1 MGNIMF
7 VHIDLEV
14 LGTCAK
20 TLEILCTEG
29 SAIYTRCDVARSNIV
44 DLCVNRYKE
53 AIDDWRNLIAG
64 EETPDADE
72 IYNVNIS
79 LRKLSIL
86 YSCHNLNPCGLFDSL
101 FQDIDDCCSHQFA
114 EMAGD
119 RGLPKEALTYCIDAC
134 FFSLSWGLHYLENQ
148 CEASSFE
155 QCAAELKANLHKY
168 MAACTILTKS
178 GEKIEIQ
185 EAVSL
190 FFFNSF
196 NSIPFKNY
204 HARAGIQIN
213 LRSIDN
219 ICSSTIGLC

>member
-1 MGNIMF
+1 MGHIMF
-7 VHIDLEV
+7 VHIDREV

-64 EETPDADE
+64 EETPDDDE

-79 LRKLSIL
+79 LRKVSIL

-101 FQDIDDCCSHQFA
+101 FQDIDDCHSGGMG
-114 EMAGD
+114 E

-134 FFSLSWGLHYLENQ
+134 FFSLSWGLYYLENQ
-148 CEASSFE
+148 CESGTFQ
-155 QCAAELKANLHKY
+155 QCAAELKTNLHKY
-168 MAACTILTKS
+168 MAACTALVKS

-185 EAVSL
+185 EAVSGVFFL
-190 FFFNSF
+190 LWSRETTAFFFF
-196 NSIPFKNY
+196 T
-204 HARAGIQIN
+204 GI
-213 LRSIDN
+213 
-219 ICSSTIGLC
+219 